1 MSLIVTWPLWDR
13 GQREIAVQ
21 QAKTNLNVARAVSAD
36 LENAA
41 SRDVT
46 RAAEAY
52 RISREAVSLTQL
64 QLVAAQET
72 FRVQELRYKSGANTI
87 LDLLEAQF
95 QLTRAESEAV
105 QSVYALYLSLA
116 GLEAITGQ
124 EFLVGR
130 NQ

>member
-1 MSLIVTWPLWDR
+1 MT
-13 GQREIAVQ
+13 Q
-21 QAKTNLNVARAVSAD
+21 
-36 LENAA
+36 
-41 SRDVT
+41 
-46 RAAEAY
+46 AAEAY
-52 RISREAVSLTQL
+52 RISREAVNLTQL